1 MNVLEHG
8 GRENDLLRDDLESL
22 RDFAMEVGVATS
34 NVARWL
40 ASDFSLLITGES
52 DLLFIFSVEHL
63 VVEAMLPLLLCSVN
77 VPISF
82 DLVSDFP
89 EGAILDSSG
98 NVLLDSVMSALPWG
112 PVGVVLL
119 WFSAGMQVILKSTI

>member
-1 MNVLEHG
+1 MSVLEHG

-22 RDFAMEVGVATS
+22 RDFSVEVGVATS
-34 NVARWL
+34 NAARWL

-63 VVEAMLPLLLCSVN
+63 VVEAMLLCSVN

-98 NVLLDSVMSALPWG
+98 NVLLDSVMSALSWG

-119 WFSAGMQVILKSTI
+119 WLLVGMQVILKSTI